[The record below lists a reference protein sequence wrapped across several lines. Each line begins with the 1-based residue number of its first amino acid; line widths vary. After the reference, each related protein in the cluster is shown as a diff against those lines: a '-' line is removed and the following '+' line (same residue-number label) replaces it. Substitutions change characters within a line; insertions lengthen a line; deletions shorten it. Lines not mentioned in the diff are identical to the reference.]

1 MAEPRWNRSLIALVA
16 AWVVVL
22 AALAGAAGYVAL
34 HRLGTEGSGSVA
46 EPEKVAPQEEPR
58 RGMVL
63 ELPATQPLANGGQA
77 NGSRATATVAAEQ
90 SAAPPAESA
99 EPAPQASDSATA
111 QATSSDRAASS
122 ADESTG
128 ETGGADQSTQDQA
141 ALDQASEMPSSQ
153 DEALPA
159 APEQQSSEPLTEG
172 GAEATASDDGAQS
185 AASGQQEAAQEQA
198 LQGEGAG
205 QGAAVPQQEA
215 RLPPSDEPPWQ
226 QYARAFDQSKRGPRV
241 AIVLTGLGLSAAAT
255 EAAIKQLPPEI
266 TLSFSPYAR
275 LLNQWIALARANGH
289 EVMLD
294 LPMEPLTFPEDDPG
308 PHALL
313 TVLDEEQNEKRLD
326 WLLRRGSSYVGVSV
340 VMGSRFTASAEHM
353 KPILDSLKERGLLLL
368 DNRSSEESAAPA
380 LAAELELPLVVNDR
394 TLDSAQA
401 SRVAINARLSEIER
415 LARENGAAVAMAQPY
430 PVTIERLRDWSA
442 ELATRGF
449 VLAPITAL
457 AATTAMAEQ

>member
-1 MAEPRWNRSLIALVA
+1 M
-16 AWVVVL
+16 
-22 AALAGAAGYVAL
+22 
-34 HRLGTEGSGSVA
+34 
-46 EPEKVAPQEEPR
+46 
-58 RGMVL
+58 
-63 ELPATQPLANGGQA
+63 
-77 NGSRATATVAAEQ
+77 
-90 SAAPPAESA
+90 
-99 EPAPQASDSATA
+99 
-111 QATSSDRAASS
+111 
-122 ADESTG
+122 
-128 ETGGADQSTQDQA
+128 
-141 ALDQASEMPSSQ
+141 
-153 DEALPA
+153 
-159 APEQQSSEPLTEG
+159 
-172 GAEATASDDGAQS
+172 
-185 AASGQQEAAQEQA
+185 
-198 LQGEGAG
+198 
-205 QGAAVPQQEA
+205 
-215 RLPPSDEPPWQ
+215 PPSDEPLWQ
-226 QYARAFDQSKRGPRV
+226 QYASAFDQSKRGPRV
-241 AIVLTGLGLSAAAT
+241 AIVLSGLGLSAAAT

-313 TVLDEEQNEKRLD
+313 TVLDEEQNRKRLD

-353 KPILDSLKERGLLLL
+353 QPILESLKERGLLLL
-368 DNRSSEESAAPA
+368 DNRSSEDSVAPA
-380 LAAELELPLVVNDR
+380 LAGQLELPLVVNDR
-394 TLDSAQA
+394 ALDSAQA

-457 AATTAMAEQ
+457 ATTTLAER